1 MESFD
6 TNNDSNLSWDEIWAS
21 WTAEDD
27 DHDDHDD
34 HDEDNGTD
42 DDHDDHDDHHD
53 EEEALM
59 VMFNMSDADGNQL
72 LNMSELGAFIE
83 LVEEFEED
91 HIEMTPDT
99 VMEHFDANND
109 SNISWD
115 EFWNGWLIEDDD
127 HDEHGEENG
136 TDDHDEHH
144 DEEEVLM
151 GMFNMSDVDGNQLL
165 NMSELSAF
173 IELMGDGHDD
183 HDEHDGPVG
192 YATIHIEE
200 EGDYGFALPMGVE
213 FFILMGE
220 GGHAGH
226 DDHDDHGGGH
236 DDHGDHGDDS
246 AMVCYDISTH
256 TANSSYE
263 NQADCEGAGL
273 MWVAGNSGPGG
284 QDDHH
289 EGACHNTTTH
299 ENYDSNET
307 DCEAAGH
314 MWVEDHE
321 GHEGECHNTSTHEN
335 YESTESE
342 CEAAG
347 HVWMDDHSEQEI
359 VADGDE
365 EAFDFDPHSWLDPLS
380 YKTQV
385 GVVLDALIA
394 AFPSGEA
401 AFTENAAAYMGQLD
415 SLHSDFDSAF
425 GSTNTCTGTSIA
437 ANHNAYAYMAER
449 YDLEFVTVHGLDPEG
464 EPSAADI
471 LEVIEKI
478 EEEGI
483 TVFFVEEYTSQAAVA
498 AIVEQT
504 NGIEIKI
511 LYTMELQ
518 PSDSEDN
525 YISMMRKNL
534 EGLKSGLGC

>member
-1 MESFD
+1 MNDATHTWSMQKVDGDYADPTMRLVLIPTDMPTEDTMHGLESGVEALIEGDCTVVEDGETMTSIATEGSCFELHVGTGDDSTFTID
-6 TNNDSNLSWDEIWAS
+6 TTGITGMSMYAQHVPTEFERDQHYLKDSA
-21 WTAEDD
+21 
-27 DHDDHDD
+27 
-34 HDEDNGTD
+34 GTD
-42 DDHDDHDDHHD
+42 IEPIAQEGAGAHGDH
-53 EEEALM
+53 
-59 VMFNMSDADGNQL
+59 G
-72 LNMSELGAFIE
+72 
-83 LVEEFEED
+83 
-91 HIEMTPDT
+91 
-99 VMEHFDANND
+99 
-109 SNISWD
+109 
-115 EFWNGWLIEDDD
+115 
-127 HDEHGEENG
+127 
-136 TDDHDEHH
+136 
-144 DEEEVLM
+144 
-151 GMFNMSDVDGNQLL
+151 
-165 NMSELSAF
+165 
-173 IELMGDGHDD
+173 
-183 HDEHDGPVG
+183 
-192 YATIHIEE
+192 
-200 EGDYGFALPMGVE
+200 
-213 FFILMGE
+213 
-220 GGHAGH
+220 
-226 DDHDDHGGGH
+226 DDHDDHG
-236 DDHGDHGDDS
+236 DDHGD
-246 AMVCYDISTH
+246 AM
-256 TANSSYE
+256 
-263 NQADCEGAGL
+263 
-273 MWVAGNSGPGG
+273 
-284 QDDHH
+284 
-289 EGACHNTTTH
+289 CHNTETH
-299 ENYDSNET
+299 ENYESTQE

>member
-1 MESFD
+1 M
-6 TNNDSNLSWDEIWAS
+6 
-21 WTAEDD
+21 
-27 DHDDHDD
+27 
-34 HDEDNGTD
+34 G
-42 DDHDDHDDHHD
+42 
-53 EEEALM
+53 
-59 VMFNMSDADGNQL
+59 MFNMSDADGNQL
-72 LNMSELGAFIE
+72 LNMSELEVFMG
-83 LVEEFEED
+83 LLED
-91 HIEMTPDT
+91 GH
-99 VMEHFDANND
+99 V
-109 SNISWD
+109 
-115 EFWNGWLIEDDD
+115 D
-127 HDEHGEENG
+127 HDAHE
-136 TDDHDEHH
+136 DHDEHH
-144 DEEEVLM
+144 
-151 GMFNMSDVDGNQLL
+151 GM
-165 NMSELSAF
+165 
-173 IELMGDGHDD
+173 
-183 HDEHDGPVG
+183 VG

-220 GGHAGH
+220 GGHDDHGHGDHDDH
-226 DDHDDHGGGH
+226 DDHDDHGS
-236 DDHGDHGDDS
+236 DS
-246 AMVCYDISTH
+246 AMVCYDIGTH
-256 TANSSYE
+256 TVNSTYQ

-299 ENYDSNET
+299 ENYESNEA

-314 MWVEDHE
+314 MWMEDDDHD
-321 GHEGECHNTSTHEN
+321 GHEGDGDCHNTSTHEN
-335 YESTESE
+335 YESNEAD

-347 HVWMDDHSEQEI
+347 HMWMGDHSEQEI
-359 VADGDE
+359 VADEDE

-380 YKTQV
+380 YKAQV

-401 AFTENAAAYMGQLD
+401 AFTENAAAYMEQLD

-425 GSTNTCTGTSIA
+425 GSTNTCTGSSVA

-449 YDLEFVTVHGLDPEG
+449 YGLEFVTVHGLDPEG

-483 TVFFVEEYTSQAAVA
+483 TVFFVEEYTSQTAVA

-504 NGIEIKI
+504 NGIEIKT

-518 PSDSEDN
+518 PSNSDDD
-525 YISMMRKNL
+525 YLSMMRKNL